1 MSISFFS
8 FRLILVVWPG
18 NRHCYSHSTRALC
31 LTLLLYESEP
41 EYWPHNSLILLSST
55 SAAITAASSSST
67 SRSSLLRSEESWS
80 VCYIRGA
87 FQLHPKVNSTKR
99 DNSVQLSDE
108 NLFVRLTDSSLL
120 FSLKARV
127 SNSFCHS
134 SPTWLRNPDD
144 YFLYQSS

>member
-18 NRHCYSHSTRALC
+18 NLHCYFHPTADFC
-31 LTLLLYESEP
+31 LLLLLYESEP

-55 SAAITAASSSST
+55 SAAIAAASSSST
-67 SRSSLLRSEESWS
+67 SRSSLLRSQEPWS
-80 VCYIRGA
+80 VGYIRGHSSYTPR
-87 FQLHPKVNSTKR
+87 LTPER

-134 SPTWLRNPDD
+134 SPTWLGNPSD
-144 YFLYQSS
+144 YFLYQWS